1 MTKQEG
7 NHIQEPAKINATFTK
22 NLATYAAA
30 AGAAGVSLLAMT
42 PSAEAKVIYT
52 PAYLR
57 LGTVYLDLNH
67 DGVYDIGIRSGG
79 GCVSEEKGS
88 ICFAANYINS
98 TSTKLGRF
106 LGAPGFT
113 PALFAGQEINPAAQ
127 FSAREVIAVDFYRY
141 FSGTAGPADWFGPFA
156 NGGKGVRDRY
166 IAFKFNI
173 GSEPHFGWLR
183 LSVQIKNPNQDGY
196 NAYITGYAWETE
208 ANKGLV
214 TGQTTGAEIMPAD
227 VAPNVPPAANL
238 GMLARGADALAI
250 WRRDGESELQ

>member
-1 MTKQEG
+1 MSKQESDDSRRSSE
-7 NHIQEPAKINATFTK
+7 ISSKLSK
-22 NLATYAAA
+22 NLATYVAA

-52 PAYLR
+52 PAYLN
-57 LGTVYLDLNH
+57 LGGNVYLDLNH
-67 DGVYDIGIRSGG
+67 DGVYDIGIRPGG
-79 GCVSEEKGS
+79 GCASEENGS

-98 TSTKLGRF
+98 TSTKLGKF

-113 PALFAGQEINPAAQ
+113 PALFAGQQISPAAQ
-127 FSAREVIAVDFYRY
+127 FSARSVIFVDFYRF
-141 FSGTAGPADWFGPFA
+141 FSGTQDPANWFGPFA

-183 LSVQIKNPNQDGY
+183 LSVQIKNPKSYGY
-196 NAYITGYAWETE
+196 NAFVTGYAWETE

-214 TGQTTGAEIMPAD
+214 TGQTTGAEIMPAE
-227 VAPNVPPAANL
+227 VAPNARPAASL

-250 WRRDGESELQ
+250 WRREEQ